1 MADQP
6 FTTESQKTTGPLHKM
21 LGQRI
26 RDLRIQQGLSQSEL
40 AAACGFD
47 TESLER
53 IEQGELEVYLTTLLK
68 LSLNLGVETSAILE
82 GIC

>member
-6 FTTESQKTTGPLHKM
+6 FTTESQKTTGPLHKK

-26 RDLRIQQGLSQSEL
+26 RDLRIQQGLSQGDL

-47 TESLER
+47 TENLER

-68 LSLNLGVETSAILE
+68 LSLKLEVETSAILE